1 MTFRFSE
8 SEIDPVQDS
17 ASHIGHLQKVTFGG
31 GTEKKILGADF
42 GVNLAST

>member
-17 ASHIGHLQKVTFGG
+17 ASHIGHLAEVTFGG

-42 GVNLAST
+42 EVDAVST